1 MVYYGKMYIGTAYIV
16 YSLDNGVHDNVY
28 SVIEK
33 SVEIDMLSTNASN
46 PRRKL
51 INLPA
56 LCNYTV

>member
-16 YSLDNGVHDNVY
+16 YSLDNDVHDNVY

-46 PRRKL
+46 TRRKL
-51 INLPA
+51 INLPT